1 MKEEIKS
8 LGSVK
13 DELTADDV
21 YDSDAEDEKLRKLAR
36 GKTLVGKIPASKISA
51 GKISTSNLA
60 INNSKENIAIT
71 GSNKKYPDIPMFNG
85 DRKQ

>member
-13 DELTADDV
+13 DESTADDV
-21 YDSDAEDEKLRKLAR
+21 YDSDAEDEKPRKLAR
-36 GKTLVGKIPASKISA
+36 SKTPAGKTPTGKTSA
-51 GKISTSNLA
+51 GNLD
-60 INNSKENIAIT
+60 INNTKENIAVA
-71 GSNKKYPDIPMFNG
+71 GSNKKYPDVPMFNR